1 MFDFEKDVMKNFL
14 RKNWLGLLAIVISVG
29 TWLSFWLRFSPF
41 TWDSFGAMAATMGI
55 IVAFLTGFQIWAV
68 IDNKERDK
76 ELKNIV
82 NEHKTYTQQQIDD
95 LRKSSNDL
103 LDSYKDEIAEKT
115 AYDEANFKGFQ
126 KFIFGELYGL
136 ANEVANSRAKK
147 QNFDDLFFL
156 YRLKT
161 IQFLLKAE
169 DYKLLKEVLIN
180 TLYTLLHHQVYIDN
194 DNIKKYVRY
203 ISNWINEY
211 GKEDE
216 ITNLFVNLQNL
227 LLNKLD
233 SGI

>member
-14 RKNWLGLLAIVISVG
+14 RKNWLALLAIVISVG

>member
-1 MFDFEKDVMKNFL
+1 MKKFL
-14 RKNWLGLLAIVISVG
+14 RKNWLGLLSIVISVG

-82 NEHKTYTQQQIDD
+82 NEHKTYTKQQIDD

-147 QNFDDLFFL
+147 QNFDDIFFL

-180 TLYTLLHHQVYIDN
+180 TLYTLLHYQVYIDN
-194 DNIKKYVRY
+194 DNIKKYTFILL
-203 ISNWINEY
+203 IS
-211 GKEDE
+211 
-216 ITNLFVNLQNL
+216 LFYF
-227 LLNKLD
+227 
-233 SGI
+233 

>member
-1 MFDFEKDVMKNFL
+1 MKKFL
-14 RKNWLGLLAIVISVG
+14 RKNWLGLLSIVISVG

-95 LRKSSNDL
+95 LRESSNDL

-147 QNFDDLFFL
+147 QNFDDIFFL

-194 DNIKKYVRY
+194 DNIKKYVSY
-203 ISNWINEY
+203 ISIWINEY

-216 ITNLFVNLQNL
+216 VTNLFVNLQNL

>member
-1 MFDFEKDVMKNFL
+1 MFDFEKDVMKIFL

>member
-1 MFDFEKDVMKNFL
+1 MIDFEKDIMKEIL
-14 RKNWLGLLAIVISVG
+14 KKNWLGVVAIVISVG
-29 TWLSFWLRFSPF
+29 TWLSFWSRFSPF

-126 KFIFGELYGL
+126 KFIFVELYGL

>member
-1 MFDFEKDVMKNFL
+1 MIDFEKDIMKEIL
-14 RKNWLGLLAIVISVG
+14 KKNWLGVVAIVISVG

>member
-1 MFDFEKDVMKNFL
+1 MKKFL
-14 RKNWLGLLAIVISVG
+14 RKNWLGLLSIVISVG

-55 IVAFLTGFQIWAV
+55 IVTFLVGFQIGAI

-82 NEHKTYTQQQIDD
+82 NKHKTYTQQQIDD
-95 LRKSSNDL
+95 LRKSSNDI
-103 LDSYKDEIAEKT
+103 LDSYKNEIAEKT

-161 IQFLLKAE
+161 IQFLLKTE

>member
-1 MFDFEKDVMKNFL
+1 VKKFL
-14 RKNWLGLLAIVISVG
+14 RKNWLGLLSIVISVG

-95 LRKSSNDL
+95 LRESSNDL

-203 ISNWINEY
+203 ISKWINEY

-216 ITNLFVNLQNL
+216 VTNLFVNLQNL

>member
-1 MFDFEKDVMKNFL
+1 MIDFEKDVMKNFL
-14 RKNWLGLLAIVISVG
+14 RKNWTGLLSIVISVG

-95 LRKSSNDL
+95 LRESSNDL

-115 AYDEANFKGFQ
+115 AYDKANFKGFQ

-147 QNFDDLFFL
+147 QNFDDIFFL

>member
-41 TWDSFGAMAATMGI
+41 TWDSFGAMAATMGV

-82 NEHKTYTQQQIDD
+82 NEHKTYTKQQIDD

-147 QNFDDLFFL
+147 QNFDDIFFL

-180 TLYTLLHHQVYIDN
+180 TLYTLLHYQVYIDN

>member
-1 MFDFEKDVMKNFL
+1 MKKFL
-14 RKNWLGLLAIVISVG
+14 RKNWLGLLSIVISVG

-82 NEHKTYTQQQIDD
+82 NEHKIYTQQQIDD
-95 LRKSSNDL
+95 LRESSNDL
-103 LDSYKDEIAEKT
+103 LDSYKDEIAKKT

-147 QNFDDLFFL
+147 QNFDDIFFL

-203 ISNWINEY
+203 ISKWINEY

-216 ITNLFVNLQNL
+216 VTNLFVNLQNL

>member
-1 MFDFEKDVMKNFL
+1 MKNFL

-103 LDSYKDEIAEKT
+103 LDSYKKEIAEKT
-115 AYDEANFKGFQ
+115 AYDDANFKGFQ

-136 ANEVANSRAKK
+136 ANEVANSRARK

-169 DYKLLKEVLIN
+169 DYKLLKETLIN
-180 TLYTLLHHQVYIDN
+180 TLYTLLHYQVFIDN
-194 DNIKKYVRY
+194 NNIIIYVRH

-233 SGI
+233 SGS

>member
-1 MFDFEKDVMKNFL
+1 MKEIL
-14 RKNWLGLLAIVISVG
+14 KKNWLGLVAVVISIG

-41 TWDSFGAMAATMGI
+41 TWDSFGAMATTMGV
-55 IVAFLTGFQIWAV
+55 IVTFLVGFQIWAI

-82 NEHKTYTQQQIDD
+82 NKHKIYIQQQIDD

-103 LDSYKDEIAEKT
+103 LDSYKKEIAEKT
-115 AYDEANFKGFQ
+115 AYDDANFKGFQ
-126 KFIFGELYGL
+126 KFIFLQLYGL
-136 ANEVANSRAKK
+136 ANEVANSRARK
-147 QNFDDLFFL
+147 QNFDDIFFL

-194 DNIKKYVRY
+194 DNIKIYVRY

-233 SGI
+233 SGN

>member
-1 MFDFEKDVMKNFL
+1 M
-14 RKNWLGLLAIVISVG
+14 GLLSIVISVG

-95 LRKSSNDL
+95 LRESSNDL

-147 QNFDDLFFL
+147 TKF
-156 YRLKT
+156 
-161 IQFLLKAE
+161 
-169 DYKLLKEVLIN
+169 
-180 TLYTLLHHQVYIDN
+180 
-194 DNIKKYVRY
+194 
-203 ISNWINEY
+203 
-211 GKEDE
+211 
-216 ITNLFVNLQNL
+216 
-227 LLNKLD
+227 
-233 SGI
+233 

>member
-1 MFDFEKDVMKNFL
+1 M
-14 RKNWLGLLAIVISVG
+14 GLLSIVISVG

-41 TWDSFGAMAATMGI
+41 TWDSFGAMAATMGV

-82 NEHKTYTQQQIDD
+82 NEHKTYTKQQIDD

-147 QNFDDLFFL
+147 QNFDDIFFL

-180 TLYTLLHHQVYIDN
+180 TLYTLLHYQVYIDK
-194 DNIKKYVRY
+194 DNIIIYVRY